1 MRWFWA
7 AQSQKL
13 RTDFSWA
20 KAFVWSSD
28 FPWVSIVVGGYIL
41 WWALCKAR
49 CGEAEI
55 LTMGNEP
62 MANDPM
68 PKIDIIM
75 VLLLLLHVKMSV
87 FSVLF
92 SVEI

>member
-1 MRWFWA
+1 M
-7 AQSQKL
+7 
-13 RTDFSWA
+13 
-20 KAFVWSSD
+20 
-28 FPWVSIVVGGYIL
+28 